1 MVALLKKEINSFF
14 SSLIGYI
21 VIIVFLLTLGLIMWI
36 FPGADFNIIES
47 GYSNIDP
54 LFIVAPWVFLFLIPA
69 VTMKMFA
76 EEQKSGTIEILL
88 TQPLTDLQIVLAKY
102 FSAVILVIIA
112 LLPTS
117 IYYIT
122 VYMLANPVG
131 NIDTA
136 GIMGS
141 YIGLL
146 FLCSGFASIGVFA
159 SALSNNQIVSFILAV
174 ILSFFF
180 YSGFE
185 FLGSIISHPT
195 ISNGLA
201 QLGISDHYASMSRG
215 VIDSRDVIYFIS
227 LTLFF
232 VFFTRFIL
240 EKRKW

>member
-1 MVALLKKEINSFF
+1 
-14 SSLIGYI
+14 
-21 VIIVFLLTLGLIMWI
+21 MWI

-76 EEQKSGTIEILL
+76 EEQKSGTIEI
-88 TQPLTDLQIVLAKY
+88 
-102 FSAVILVIIA
+102 
-112 LLPTS
+112 
-117 IYYIT
+117 
-122 VYMLANPVG
+122 
-131 NIDTA
+131 
-136 GIMGS
+136 S
-141 YIGLL
+141 YIGLV

-185 FLGSIISHPT
+185 FLGSIITQPT
-195 ISNGLA
+195 ISNLLA
-201 QLGISDHYASMSRG
+201 QLGISSHYGSMSRG

>member
-88 TQPLTDLQIVLAKY
+88 TQPLTDLQIVMAKY
-102 FSAVILVIIA
+102 FSAVLLVIIA
-112 LLPTS
+112 LVPTLV
-117 IYYIT
+117 YYIT
-122 VYMLANPVG
+122 VYMLANPAG

-136 GIMGS
+136 GIIGS
-141 YIGLL
+141 YIGLI

-185 FLGSIISHPT
+185 FLGSIITQPT
-195 ISNGLA
+195 ISNLLA
-201 QLGISDHYASMSRG
+201 QLGISSHYGSMSRG

>member
-102 FSAVILVIIA
+102 FSAVLLVIIA
-112 LLPTS
+112 LVPTLV
-117 IYYIT
+117 YYIT
-122 VYMLANPVG
+122 VYMLANPAG

-136 GIMGS
+136 GIIGS
-141 YIGLL
+141 YIGLI

-185 FLGSIISHPT
+185 FLGSIITQPT
-195 ISNGLA
+195 ISNLLA
-201 QLGISDHYASMSRG
+201 QLGISSHYGSMSRG

>member
-102 FSAVILVIIA
+102 FSAVLLVIIA
-112 LLPTS
+112 LVPTLV
-117 IYYIT
+117 YYIT
-122 VYMLANPVG
+122 VYMLANPAG

-136 GIMGS
+136 GIIGS
-141 YIGLL
+141 YIGLV

-185 FLGSIISHPT
+185 FLGSIITQPT
-195 ISNGLA
+195 ISNLLA
-201 QLGISDHYASMSRG
+201 QLGISSHYGSMSRG

>member
-1 MVALLKKEINSFF
+1 
-14 SSLIGYI
+14 
-21 VIIVFLLTLGLIMWI
+21 MWI

-102 FSAVILVIIA
+102 FSAVLLVIIA
-112 LLPTS
+112 LVPTLV
-117 IYYIT
+117 YYIT
-122 VYMLANPVG
+122 VYMLANPAG

-136 GIMGS
+136 GIIGS
-141 YIGLL
+141 YIGLI

-185 FLGSIISHPT
+185 FLGSIITQPT
-195 ISNGLA
+195 MSNLLA
-201 QLGISDHYASMSRG
+201 QLGISSHYGSMSRG

>member
-1 MVALLKKEINSFF
+1 M
-14 SSLIGYI
+14 IGYI

-102 FSAVILVIIA
+102 FSAVLLVIIA
-112 LLPTS
+112 LVPTLV
-117 IYYIT
+117 YYIT
-122 VYMLANPVG
+122 VYMLANPAG

-136 GIMGS
+136 GIIGS
-141 YIGLL
+141 YIGLI

-185 FLGSIISHPT
+185 FLGSIITQPT
-195 ISNGLA
+195 ISNLLA
-201 QLGISDHYASMSRG
+201 QLGISSHYGSMSRG

>member
-1 MVALLKKEINSFF
+1 
-14 SSLIGYI
+14 
-21 VIIVFLLTLGLIMWI
+21 MWI

-47 GYSNIDP
+47 GFSNIDP

-88 TQPLTDLQIVLAKY
+88 TQPLTDLQIVIAKY
-102 FSAVILVIIA
+102 FSAVLLVLIA
-112 LLPTS
+112 LIPTLV
-117 IYYIT
+117 YYIS
-122 VYMLANPVG
+122 VYLLANPVG

-136 GIMGS
+136 GIIGS
-141 YIGLL
+141 YIGLI

-185 FLGSIISHPT
+185 FLGSIITNPS
-195 ISNGLA
+195 ISNFLS
-201 QLGISDHYASMSRG
+201 QLGISSHYGSMSRG
-215 VIDSRDVIYFIS
+215 VIDSRDVIYFVS
-227 LTLFF
+227 LTFFF

-240 EKRKW
+240 ERRKW

>member
-1 MVALLKKEINSFF
+1 VVALLKKEINSFF

-102 FSAVILVIIA
+102 FSAVLLVIIA
-112 LLPTS
+112 LVPTLV
-117 IYYIT
+117 YYIT
-122 VYMLANPVG
+122 VYMLANPAG

-136 GIMGS
+136 GIIGS
-141 YIGLL
+141 YIGLV

-185 FLGSIISHPT
+185 FLGSIITQPT
-195 ISNGLA
+195 ISNLLA
-201 QLGISDHYASMSRG
+201 QLGISSHYGSMSRG